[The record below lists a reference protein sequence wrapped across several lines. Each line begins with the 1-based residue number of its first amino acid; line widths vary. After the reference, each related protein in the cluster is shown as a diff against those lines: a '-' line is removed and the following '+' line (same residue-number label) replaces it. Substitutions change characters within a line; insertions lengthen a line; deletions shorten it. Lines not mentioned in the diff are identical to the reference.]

1 MLKEK
6 TVLNKEYFERLDKLV
21 DLEQRKNIIDREITF
36 IPLTSDIMFKSV
48 MRKNPDIFSSF
59 LIKTMDIDI
68 SVDDNVLYLRDKEL
82 IKGNIKEKG
91 KTFDFIVNIG
101 KNLLIDVEVNRSQ
114 YSVVKTRNDF
124 YLERL
129 DIMQVEVN
137 DSYDKIKD
145 KKLYQLNLNA
155 NLNEEKINK
164 RLLVEY
170 DVTNKEVYDDR
181 KRKYIINLV
190 NYKNMF
196 YNNREKMTKEEIFMA
211 GLMSNN
217 YVELY
222 EIMSLVLPNNSLES
236 FMESVI
242 DMTKNW
248 EFIS

>member
-1 MLKEK
+1 
-6 TVLNKEYFERLDKLV
+6 
-21 DLEQRKNIIDREITF
+21 
-36 IPLTSDIMFKSV
+36 
-48 MRKNPDIFSSF
+48 
-59 LIKTMDIDI
+59 
-68 SVDDNVLYLRDKEL
+68 
-82 IKGNIKEKG
+82 
-91 KTFDFIVNIG
+91 
-101 KNLLIDVEVNRSQ
+101 
-114 YSVVKTRNDF
+114 
-124 YLERL
+124 
-129 DIMQVEVN
+129 MQVEVN